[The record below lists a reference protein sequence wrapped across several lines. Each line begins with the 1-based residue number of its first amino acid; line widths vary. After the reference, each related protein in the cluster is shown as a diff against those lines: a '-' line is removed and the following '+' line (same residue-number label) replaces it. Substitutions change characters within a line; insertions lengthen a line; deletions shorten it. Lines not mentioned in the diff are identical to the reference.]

1 MHLRPLAFASL
12 LLALFALAAT
22 PARADRDAVQFGS
35 NIVVPAGS
43 SVHDAVC
50 FFCSVNAEGD
60 IDHDVVVFFGN
71 IHIHGHSNH
80 DVVSFFGSIRA
91 DDNATITHDMVSFFG
106 SIHLGENASVGN
118 DMVAMF
124 GGVHMADS
132 ATVAGNRV
140 IQPGWVLWIP
150 LMLLGGIVTLIVSEV
165 RRRRRNAWLAMGYP
179 YPPQAPPPQPPAQP
193 QPPAAATE
201 AAPPQPQA

>member
-1 MHLRPLAFASL
+1 MSRSRISFV
-12 LLALFALAAT
+12 ALFAFLVLAAT

-35 NIVVPAGS
+35 NIVVPADS

-50 FFCSVNAEGD
+50 FFCSVNAEGN

-71 IHIHGHSNH
+71 VHVHSHANH
-80 DVVSFFGSIRA
+80 DVVSFFGSVRA
-91 DDNATITHDMVSFFG
+91 DDNAVITHDLVSFFG

-124 GGVHMADS
+124 GGLHMADS

-150 LMLLGGIVTLIVSEV
+150 LMLIGGIVTLIVSEI
-165 RRRRRNAWLAMGYP
+165 RRHRRNAWLAMGYA
-179 YPPQAPPPQPPAQP
+179 YPPHAPPPQPAPQP
-193 QPPAAATE
+193 QQPPAASSE
-201 AAPPQPQA
+201 HAPPQPQS